1 MQNILKRTRPGSE
14 EEVQATQAY
23 DALEKVRPSTQSPQL
38 RSITQLQGTKVAL
51 YFSLALTFAKDPCH
65 CDR

>member
-23 DALEKVRPSTQSPQL
+23 DALEKVRPSTQSPGGPVLFIGPHLCQEPL
-38 RSITQLQGTKVAL
+38 
-51 YFSLALTFAKDPCH
+51 SL
-65 CDR
+65 